1 MVYLPY
7 EPSPSVSGNLS
18 STVLNC
24 KWMVIV
30 SYFSF
35 IQLYVIC
42 GWRRFIFPL
51 ISRVMKALL
60 LISVTETYQKPYNNV
75 LLSRKND
82 DSVDWAQ
89 SWKMTLFSL
98 LEDVPVNLRP
108 SISSISLD
116 GTSATTLII
125 DRWCT
130 FEIGFRF
137 LILVN
142 WSWFWYLPP
151 AKQEN
156 HYHDLYSTMRAV
168 LIRYL

>member
-1 MVYLPY
+1 MKKIYL
-7 EPSPSVSGNLS
+7 V
-18 STVLNC
+18 
-24 KWMVIV
+24 
-30 SYFSF
+30 
-35 IQLYVIC
+35 
-42 GWRRFIFPL
+42 PL

-60 LISVTETYQKPYNNV
+60 RVTETYQKPYNNV

-82 DSVDWAQ
+82 ESVDWAQ

-142 WSWFWYLPP
+142 
-151 AKQEN
+151 
-156 HYHDLYSTMRAV
+156 
-168 LIRYL
+168 